1 MNTSNAMDND
11 NKKKKFINKLFSIDN
26 SEFNSISVRF
36 LGIKFSF
43 PKRIKNLHLYENLP
57 IENNKIVLRSC
68 MNAYNCNPKYIAEE
82 IIRQNL
88 PYDLVWITNDYFE
101 TFKNSFNPKLKLV
114 QDSTEEALREYAT
127 ARIWIDNERLSRFIE
142 RGLGKRK
149 GQIYINTWHGSLGIK
164 KTANARNDLL
174 NSVIRVAKKDSKQ
187 TDYTISNG
195 KFTTNLFKQ
204 IFFGHS
210 EIKEFGH
217 PRNDIFFKDNTEVK
231 KKVYEILGISE
242 NKKILLYAPTF
253 REDFDLSCYTMD
265 YNKVLSAISN
275 KFGGEWVIVTRL
287 HPKLVANRELF
298 LSKANGDIIDATNYP
313 DIQELLVST
322 EAIIT
327 DYSSCIY
334 DFMLTRKP
342 GFIFATDIE
351 KYDNDR
357 GLYYPLSSTPFP
369 VAENNEQMIKNIENF
384 DNEKYLPAVEEFLKD
399 KGCID
404 DGHASERVVDLIK
417 KELINV

>member
-1 MNTSNAMDND
+1 
-11 NKKKKFINKLFSIDN
+11 
-26 SEFNSISVRF
+26 
-36 LGIKFSF
+36 
-43 PKRIKNLHLYENLP
+43 
-57 IENNKIVLRSC
+57 
-68 MNAYNCNPKYIAEE
+68 
-82 IIRQNL
+82 
-88 PYDLVWITNDYFE
+88 
-101 TFKNSFNPKLKLV
+101 
-114 QDSTEEALREYAT
+114 
-127 ARIWIDNERLSRFIE
+127 
-142 RGLGKRK
+142 
-149 GQIYINTWHGSLGIK
+149 
-164 KTANARNDLL
+164 
-174 NSVIRVAKKDSKQ
+174 
-187 TDYTISNG
+187 
-195 KFTTNLFKQ
+195 
-204 IFFGHS
+204 
-210 EIKEFGH
+210 
-217 PRNDIFFKDNTEVK
+217 
-231 KKVYEILGISE
+231 
-242 NKKILLYAPTF
+242 
-253 REDFDLSCYTMD
+253 MD